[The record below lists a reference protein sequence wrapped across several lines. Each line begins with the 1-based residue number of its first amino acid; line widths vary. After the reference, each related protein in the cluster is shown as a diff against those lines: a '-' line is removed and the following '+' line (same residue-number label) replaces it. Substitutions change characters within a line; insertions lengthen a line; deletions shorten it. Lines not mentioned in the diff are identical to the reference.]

1 MSSYEVK
8 AKRRVIVSQE
18 REKDSKITPVVDQVS
33 GKDGK
38 VYRIENGMLR
48 NLCEELTRKLTDHWS
63 QRSELF
69 NFREIRM
76 SRKQTAGLLE
86 LIICRSFNTFCCYNF
101 HLAGILVWA
110 FRPPLCLEQAV
121 IALFYC
127 YGKSFK
133 ICSCSHSHVASIYL
147 IC

>member
-18 REKDSKITPVVDQVS
+18 REKDSKITPAVDQVS

-38 VYRIENGMLR
+38 VYRIENGMVR
-48 NLCEELTRKLTDHWS
+48 NQCKELARKLTDHWS
-63 QRSELF
+63 QQSELF
-69 NFREIRM
+69 NFRDIR
-76 SRKQTAGLLE
+76 
-86 LIICRSFNTFCCYNF
+86 I
-101 HLAGILVWA
+101 
-110 FRPPLCLEQAV
+110 

-133 ICSCSHSHVASIYL
+133 ICSCIHSHVASIYL

>member
-1 MSSYEVK
+1 M
-8 AKRRVIVSQE
+8 SQE

-33 GKDGK
+33 GKDGN

-48 NLCEELTRKLTDHWS
+48 NLCEGLTRKLTDHWS

-69 NFREIRM
+69 DFREIRM

-110 FRPPLCLEQAV
+110 FRPPLSLEQCS
-121 IALFYC
+121 YC
-127 YGKSFK
+127 F
-133 ICSCSHSHVASIYL
+133 VL
-147 IC
+147 LLREEF

>member
-18 REKDSKITPVVDQVS
+18 REKDSKITPAVDQVS

-48 NLCEELTRKLTDHWS
+48 NQCEELARKLTDHWS
-63 QRSELF
+63 QQSELF
-69 NFREIRM
+69 NFRDIRT

-86 LIICRSFNTFCCYNF
+86 LIICRSFNTFCRYNF
-101 HLAGILVWA
+101 HFACILV
-110 FRPPLCLEQAV
+110 
-121 IALFYC
+121 
-127 YGKSFK
+127 
-133 ICSCSHSHVASIYL
+133 
-147 IC
+147 

>member
-38 VYRIENGMLR
+38 VYRIKNGMLR
-48 NLCEELTRKLTDHWS
+48 NQCEELARKLTDHWS
-63 QRSELF
+63 QQSELF
-69 NFREIRM
+69 NFRDIRT

-86 LIICRSFNTFCCYNF
+86 LIICCSFNTFCRYNF
-101 HLAGILVWA
+101 HLACILVWA
-110 FRPPLCLEQAV
+110 FGPSLCL
-121 IALFYC
+121 
-127 YGKSFK
+127 
-133 ICSCSHSHVASIYL
+133 
-147 IC
+147 